1 MSNKICLTLK
11 SSSNSNSN
19 FGGKLVEVINGLISY
34 LKYNFSAIIIV
45 SLRHLNVTECS
56 AINSE
61 VASC

>member
-11 SSSNSNSN
+11 SSSNSN

-34 LKYNFSAIIIV
+34 LKYNFLAIIIV
-45 SLRHLNVTECS
+45 SLRHLNVTDCS